1 MSETNQ
7 AGGGKPR
14 LVGIN
19 PVAIEVG
26 DIDQALDFYGKIF
39 DFTLRAKR
47 PGNAFIELGDQFINL
62 METSTLHEDRR
73 RHFGL
78 VVDDRSSVRARVEA
92 AGGRLLPGPF
102 LDFLDP
108 WGNRVEIVEYGDI
121 QFTKAPHVLRA
132 MNFEIDKTEKAL
144 RELAD
149 KDMAPYSLI
158 GSDRGDL
165 SRESG
170 STRLN

>member
-1 MSETNQ
+1 MTAISRTENRR
-7 AGGGKPR
+7 AEGGKPR

-19 PVAIEVG
+19 HIALEVG
-26 DIDQALDFYGKIF
+26 DIEQALAFYGRIF

-62 METSTLHEDRR
+62 IESGAEHHDSR

-78 VVDDRSSVRARVEA
+78 VADNRSRVRTLVEE
-92 AGGRLLPGPF
+92 AGGALLPGPF

-108 WGNRVEIVEYGDI
+108 WGNRVEIVEYADI
-121 QFTKAPHVLRA
+121 QFTKAPHVMRA
-132 MNFEIDKTEKAL
+132 MGLDGGKTEKAQ

-149 KDMAPYSLI
+149 KGMA
-158 GSDRGDL
+158 
-165 SRESG
+165 
-170 STRLN
+170 